1 MLDLLLRFM
10 GNTTKP
16 VSGKA
21 IVAYFNG
28 LGFNF
33 HQTGGTVGNAVKKGH
48 IHVVR
53 TIWQNGSRVNFF
65 V

>member
-1 MLDLLLRFM
+1 MLDLLLSFM
-10 GNTTKP
+10 GSMTKP

-28 LGFNF
+28 LGYNF
-33 HQTGGTVGNAVKKGH
+33 HQTGGAVGNAVKQGH

-53 TIWQNGSRVNFF
+53 TVSRNGVRVNFF
-65 V
+65 A